1 VRGEVIGREDFISMK
16 VFAGGS
22 MNMVDATRAI
32 TAAGASLNLELVRRL
47 AKRFGRD
54 ASESLE
60 QLLKSW
66 FIQLSRRNPVCPGRH
81 LPESTGAASTEI

>member
-22 MNMVDATRAI
+22 MNMV
-32 TAAGASLNLELVRRL
+32 GASLNLELVRRL